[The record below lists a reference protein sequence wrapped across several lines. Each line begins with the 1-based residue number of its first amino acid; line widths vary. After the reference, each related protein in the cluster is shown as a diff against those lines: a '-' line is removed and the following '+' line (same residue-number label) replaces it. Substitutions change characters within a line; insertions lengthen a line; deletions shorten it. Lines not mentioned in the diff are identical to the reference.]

1 MKTKN
6 VKKIAK
12 DVIQYEINALKNLKK
27 YVGSNFNEILK
38 KLKFPVFVKPSNSG
52 SSLGISKV

>member
-38 KLKFPVFVKPSNSG
+38 TILNCKDGKVIIQELVK
-52 SSLGISKV
+52 VE